1 MGEEMPGNE
10 EGELRVMM
18 DRSPAEDGKES
29 CSVVNPPAIFLGAA
43 TGAVVGG
50 AVGVLIGLVM

>member
-29 CSVVNPPAIFLGAA
+29 CSVVNPPAIFFGAA
-43 TGAVVGG
+43 TGAIVGG
-50 AVGVLIGLVM
+50 AVGVLLSMLV